1 MLGVNVSVF
10 LSKNERHAVEG
21 NLLVSHSTKH
31 INDLKQLL
39 LKDSKITDELKSS
52 IGLLLFNMLE
62 LTEQCVCPRLKQKP
76 KS

>member
-1 MLGVNVSVF
+1 MLVY
-10 LSKNERHAVEG
+10 LSKNERHAAEG

-31 INDLKQLL
+31 MNDLKQLL

-62 LTEQCVCPRLKQKP
+62 LTKQCVCPRLKQKP